1 MATARTLGLA
11 ALGALALLA
20 PAGAGQP
27 AHQAARSKR
36 LDDNPC
42 LTKVRRKLLCPD
54 LRMSPPSDLK
64 LVRAG
69 NGDPLLRAK
78 NSLNSRGRGP
88 VELRG
93 IRTGPLTMRASQRIY
108 RAHGHGAIV
117 LRTGAHLGF
126 KLIPGQGRYWKFR
139 HAARFLL
146 FRLDGHGY
154 RKKLVQRGP
163 KVYYCLRD
171 LQRTKPMARSPGSAH
186 YPKCNQSSKRHRV
199 TLGTSVGWSDVYPA
213 TYPEHYID
221 VTGLRGCYAY
231 VHEADP
237 KNGIYESNES
247 NNESSTVVRLPFKRS
262 GRRGCPPDR
271 GEKKQDETSSG
282 GIEPY

>member
-1 MATARTLGLA
+1 VGLV
-11 ALGALALLA
+11 LLA
-20 PAGAGQP
+20 PASSAS
-27 AHQAARSKR
+27 HRR
-36 LDDNPC
+36 DENPC
-42 LTKVRRKLLCPD
+42 LTEKREKLLCPD

-88 VELRG
+88 AELRG
-93 IRTGPLTMRASQRIY
+93 IRTGRRTMRASQRIY
-108 RAHGHGAIV
+108 RANGHGSIV

-126 KLIPGQGRYWKFR
+126 KLVPGQGRYWKFR

-146 FRLDGHGY
+146 WRLDGHGY
-154 RKKLVQRGP
+154 REKLVQRGP

-171 LQRTKPMARSPGSAH
+171 LERTRAMPRSPRSRV
-186 YPKCNQSSKRHRV
+186 YPACNQSSKRHRV
-199 TLGTSVGWSDVYPA
+199 TLGTSVGWSDIYPA
-213 TYPEHYID
+213 TYPEQYID
-221 VTGLRGCYAY
+221 VKGLRGCYAY

-237 KNGIYESNES
+237 KNGIYESNED
-247 NNESSTVVRLPFKRS
+247 NNEGSTVVRLPFRRA

-271 GEKKQDETSSG
+271 GEEQQETTTG
-282 GIEPY
+282 GSEPY